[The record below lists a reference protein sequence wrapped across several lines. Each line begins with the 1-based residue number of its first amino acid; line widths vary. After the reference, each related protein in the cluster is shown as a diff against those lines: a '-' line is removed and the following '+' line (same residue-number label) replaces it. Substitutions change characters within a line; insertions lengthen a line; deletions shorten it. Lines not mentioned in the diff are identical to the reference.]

1 MSSASP
7 IINVVGRK
15 IAVDI
20 PHLVFATGIAGWI
33 AWFCWDAWRASSSI
47 ENLILI
53 VPVSAIAIVLYL
65 FVAAGCFQPVAEC
78 GEQRASP
85 RHPLAP
91 GVGLKVA
98 GSMAL
103 LIALVVAGPLVG
115 FDIACFVYM
124 LAMLAFLGE
133 RRIAILLLIPPLFS
147 VVVIYCFSTLL
158 STPLPLFFFGER
170 G

>member
-1 MSSASP
+1 MSTACP
-7 IINVVGRK
+7 MINVAGRK
-15 IAVDI
+15 IAVDM
-20 PHLVFATGIAGWI
+20 PHFIFATGVAGWV
-33 AWFCWDAWRASSSI
+33 AWFCWDAWHASSSI

-53 VPVSAIAIVLYL
+53 VPVSAVAIILYF
-65 FVAAGCFQPVAEC
+65 FVAASCFQRIAESA
-78 GEQRASP
+78 ELPASP

-91 GVGLKVA
+91 GVGVKIA

-115 FDIACFVYM
+115 FDVACFFYM

-133 RRIAILLLIPPLFS
+133 RRIPVLLLVPPLFC
-147 VVVIYCFSTLL
+147 VVVIYCFNTLL
-158 STPLPLFFFGER
+158 STPLPLFFGER